1 MRKTL
6 IIFTAVVSIFSFTFT
21 SEAEEKYGR
30 FFGGAG
36 LSYVTEQF
44 DDGDLKDFP
53 GNSSIDNSWGLNVFA
68 GYWFHKHLAIE
79 GNYDWYADF
88 NGQAAS
94 NRNFDI
100 SIWTAMLDVRVF
112 SPSLW
117 QDRIFPYVRVGGGW
131 MDVEIDAKTV
141 NSDESDWAYNIGLG
155 VDVFVAHQVSV
166 GLDGT
171 YVWGTGDVSD
181 FNHMTFTLRAAY
193 HF

>member
-88 NGQAAS
+88 NGKAAS

-171 YVWGTGDVSD
+171 HVWGTGDVSD